1 MKGGLRQ
8 KGYLEEASSCRFVLD
23 FITVPR
29 TRWGGNRGE
38 GQNHSQA
45 FVCLWG
51 LPAVSAEKCFLFP
64 ARLAGAQSLVCS
76 VIIQAKVISHEKR
89 RGGPWTWI

>member
-8 KGYLEEASSCRFVLD
+8 KGYLEEASRCRFALD

-38 GQNHSQA
+38 GQNHGHA
-45 FVCLWG
+45 FVCL
-51 LPAVSAEKCFLFP
+51 
-64 ARLAGAQSLVCS
+64 
-76 VIIQAKVISHEKR
+76 
-89 RGGPWTWI
+89 